1 MIKKNLQI
9 YKFAL
14 YGFLKNLRFFDPF
27 ILLFFR
33 EVGISFLQIGL
44 LFSIREISTN
54 LVEIPSGILADRFG
68 RKLAMILSF
77 SFYILSF
84 ILFYFFNTLWLYFF
98 AMLIYGFAD
107 AFRSGTHKAM
117 IFDYLEANN
126 LADKKIQYYGYTRSW
141 SLFGSAFSSLI
152 AASIV
157 FYSKSYRPI
166 FLYSIIPYL
175 LNLGLMISYPNYLNF
190 PKERHNSSY
199 KLILNFFG
207 LFKLS
212 QFRKAIL
219 NSTIFDGL
227 FKSTKDYLQPILVS
241 MVTVYVVSPS
251 FSEEQNSSMLIG
263 IVYFIIFIISAFSAR
278 NANWFK
284 NLFHNNKAAIDYS
297 FILGILFILL
307 SGVLYVVNLQ
317 VLSVILLILM
327 YSLQNFR
334 RPINVDLITES
345 IPSKIMA
352 SGLSAESQLKTVV
365 IAILSPIMGWLADKF
380 GIGFGLIGIAI
391 ILMLISPFALV
402 RKKKKLEEL

>member
-1 MIKKNLQI
+1 MIEKNQQI

-14 YGFLKNLRFFDPF
+14 YGFLKNLRFYDPF

-44 LFSIREISTN
+44 LFSVREISTN

-84 ILFYFFNTLWLYFF
+84 ILFYFFNIIGIYFF
-98 AMLIYGFAD
+98 GMIIYGFAD

-126 LADKKIQYYGYTRSW
+126 WADKKIQYYGYTRSW
-141 SLFGSAFSSLI
+141 SLFGSALSSLI
-152 AASIV
+152 AAFIV

-175 LNLGLMISYPNYLNF
+175 LNFWLIISYPNYLNF
-190 PKERHNSSY
+190 PKERHESSY
-199 KLILNFFG
+199 KLLLNFFE

-212 QFRKAIL
+212 QFRRAIL

-241 MVTVYVVSPS
+241 MVTVVVIFPS
-251 FSEEQNSSMLIG
+251 FTGKQNSSVLIG
-263 IVYFIIFIISAFSAR
+263 IVYFIIFVISAFSAR

-284 NLFHNNKAAIDYS
+284 ELFHNNKSAINYS
-297 FILGILFILL
+297 FILGLILIFL
-307 SGVLYVVNLQ
+307 SGLLYVLKLQ
-317 VLSVILLILM
+317 ILSVVFLILI

-334 RPINVDLITES
+334 RPINVDMITES
-345 IPSKIMA
+345 IPPKIMA
-352 SGLSAESQLKTVV
+352 SGLSLESQLKTFV
-365 IAILSPIMGWLADKF
+365 IAILSPIMGWLVDKF
-380 GIGFGLIGIAI
+380 DIGFGLIWIAV
-391 ILMLISPFALV
+391 ILLFISPFAWV
-402 RKKKKLEEL
+402 RKKNM